1 MQACGGNLSL
11 PAQHLVGLA
20 WLFRLAAVMD
30 RKLPGFENWFRLS
43 CRYPKRALRDRPN
56 GSGQWW
62 SLARSRLI
70 AMERARTNVRNTAVH
85 RYYCT
90 VWGLNGGG
98 NWWKKRASTWCA
110 TRTAGYESA
119 EMVVTSGD
127 IPSSCDHVCNK
138 TGSSHGKDLF
148 CLMGCNLAVTDT
160 NRSSHCRPYLVAD
173 SRTHDTVT
181 IRWKTS
187 PLAPNVTYLVQ
198 WKYEALPSDW
208 EYYRP
213 DLPLAKNVLR
223 VQGLRP
229 YTKYRFR
236 VAWILLPNQSPLFS
250 QPSVVISTEPHGVP
264 STPPKITSLTTVGPR
279 SIAVS
284 WDPPLFPNGP
294 ILSYALYLVE
304 QPSGFTTVKDVS
316 DVSGG
321 LYFMFSGLR
330 PEVLYT
336 VSVATNNNLGMG
348 PGGQAQHHDAPHRA
362 LQNAF
367 PAVIPVPEPFLIIAT
382 KWQVLR
388 QGLSILDPPVAEF
401 YTPSHSVEITG
412 VAMHVSQNVLFVADS
427 SGTIYRVDLSEKFR
441 YSPIM
446 HNASSHPGLLSVDWL
461 SQLLYI
467 LEDGQITRC
476 NFTGQDCRTAV
487 SGFDQRPSEMKV
499 DPYNGYLYWV
509 LQNGT
514 TGGLY
519 RIDLA
524 RIVKNAAS
532 RRDAQL
538 LVKDTD
544 LRTFVV
550 DYKNYRLL
558 LPKKSQNTVV
568 SVSLSA
574 GDETDVRRNS
584 QRHQFTDVRRL
595 DSHGGNLYWTTAAE
609 AFGEEYHDKGDK
621 FYHNKYTVEG
631 QPLVYLG
638 VFHPLSQPF
647 PVPVNP
653 VQGVQAIFKED
664 LAKIAWEKPRL
675 LGGLGAGSWQEWL
688 YEVRVQDQSTQVYIY
703 AMNISDTTTTV
714 RNLRPDTA
722 YSVKV
727 RAYSP
732 GGRGPWSVD
741 FVGRTLRKPSKQGFP
756 YMLWSANEA
765 LLKSDIVGDSVQPL
779 IHWSSLNGAYITDI
793 AWYQNQL
800 FLNTNTSTVYTY
812 NVSSHFSLER
822 LPNITHAA
830 AVAVDWLAPKL
841 YWSSPLRQMISRS
854 NLDGTHPEALPF
866 LTMAQEIAV
875 DSLAGYLYWA
885 TSHSV
890 ECSRLNGDD
899 RLSFFQTGLFS
910 GKQVM
915 GLTLDVGNRKVYLD
929 G

>member
-1 MQACGGNLSL
+1 MEPSSARHYTARDSEVATSKISVVPKAKDIDACSGRCIWALKRFLEWL
-11 PAQHLVGLA
+11 PDRVT
-20 WLFRLAAVMD
+20 AV
-30 RKLPGFENWFRLS
+30 
-43 CRYPKRALRDRPN
+43 ALRQSPCLPD
-56 GSGQWW
+56 GTLSQIGQP
-62 SLARSRLI
+62 L
-70 AMERARTNVRNTAVH
+70 
-85 RYYCT
+85 
-90 VWGLNGGG
+90 
-98 NWWKKRASTWCA
+98 
-110 TRTAGYESA
+110 
-119 EMVVTSGD
+119 
-127 IPSSCDHVCNK
+127 P
-138 TGSSHGKDLF
+138 
-148 CLMGCNLAVTDT
+148 
-160 NRSSHCRPYLVAD
+160 PYLVAD

-304 QPSGFTTVKDVS
+304 NPSGFTTVKDVS

-330 PEVLYT
+330 PEVMYT

-348 PGGQAQHHDAPHRA
+348 PADKR
-362 LQNAF
+362 N
-367 PAVIPVPEPFLIIAT
+367 IT
-382 KWQVLR
+382 T
-388 QGLSILDPPVAEF
+388 PPQ
-401 YTPSHSVEITG
+401 SVSNS

-467 LEDGQITRC
+467 VQDGQITRC

-487 SGFDQRPSEMKV
+487 WGFEQRPSEMKV

-524 RIVKNAAS
+524 RILKNAAA
-532 RRDAQL
+532 RHDAQL

-621 FYHNKYTVEG
+621 FYHNKYTLEG
-631 QPLVYLG
+631 
-638 VFHPLSQPF
+638 HP
-647 PVPVNP
+647 
-653 VQGVQAIFKED
+653 A
-664 LAKIAWEKPRL
+664 
-675 LGGLGAGSWQEWL
+675 
-688 YEVRVQDQSTQVYIY
+688 
-703 AMNISDTTTTV
+703 
-714 RNLRPDTA
+714 
-722 YSVKV
+722 
-727 RAYSP
+727 
-732 GGRGPWSVD
+732 
-741 FVGRTLRKPSKQGFP
+741 
-756 YMLWSANEA
+756 
-765 LLKSDIVGDSVQPL
+765 
-779 IHWSSLNGAYITDI
+779 
-793 AWYQNQL
+793 
-800 FLNTNTSTVYTY
+800 
-812 NVSSHFSLER
+812 R
-822 LPNITHAA
+822 LPGRVPPTLAA
-830 AVAVDWLAPKL
+830 FPW
-841 YWSSPLRQMISRS
+841 
-854 NLDGTHPEALPF
+854 
-866 LTMAQEIAV
+866 
-875 DSLAGYLYWA
+875 
-885 TSHSV
+885 
-890 ECSRLNGDD
+890 
-899 RLSFFQTGLFS
+899 
-910 GKQVM
+910 
-915 GLTLDVGNRKVYLD
+915 
-929 G
+929 